1 MRRAIVVPDVGA
13 NSTAEISAWYVH
25 VGERVYAGDRVVELL
40 LGAAT
45 FDVPAPCDGTLI
57 ETLARLGD
65 RVTKGQTVSYIEEDP
80 EA

>member
-1 MRRAIVVPDVGA
+1 MRRALVVPDVGA
-13 NSTAEISAWYVH
+13 SNAEISAWYVH

-45 FDVPAPCDGTLI
+45 FDVPAPCNGTLI

-65 RVTKGQTVSYIEEDP
+65 RVTDGQTVGYINEEL
-80 EA
+80 ET